1 MQLGS
6 AVQPARAGLVLIS
19 LIAVAAGRQP
29 EPASREFRAALDR
42 PGIRFLADDSG
53 FDRGRLL
60 AAVGCIGPLSWRA
73 WRSLRAQADAHS
85 RHGTVRSGLP
95 VGRLCPIRRV
105 LFAARV
111 LGGIS
116 AGMAYP
122 TTLALVAALWSGPG
136 RYSRGL
142 SASGAVARLH
152 RLPLL
157 PALDR
162 VHDDPGPEADDHDA
176 SDHLS
181 GNQHPSRLGHGRN
194 ITEPDG

>member
-73 WRSLRAQADAHS
+73 WRSLRARADAHLGMAPS
-85 RHGTVRSGLP
+85 VPACLLAAFAPSDGCCSLLGYSEGFPRAWL
-95 VGRLCPIRRV
+95 IRQRWLWLQRCGPGPDATPGGYLRRERRRPPASV
-105 LFAARV
+105 AAAAR
-111 LGGIS
+111 
-116 AGMAYP
+116 A
-122 TTLALVAALWSGPG
+122 
-136 RYSRGL
+136 
-142 SASGAVARLH
+142 
-152 RLPLL
+152 
-157 PALDR
+157 
-162 VHDDPGPEADDHDA
+162 
-176 SDHLS
+176 
-181 GNQHPSRLGHGRN
+181 
-194 ITEPDG
+194 